1 MLSVKTAELGE
12 NVTLHCT
19 AFQTQSHNVFWYK
32 QSIGFVPLMVASR
45 VNEIVT
51 VNPSFNS
58 RFTVDKEKLVA
69 FNLEI
74 RSITKDDEAIYFC
87 RDGIIWSGIFLS
99 VKGT

>member
-12 NVTLHCT
+12 NVTLNCG
-19 AFQTQSHNVFWYK
+19 ALQTQSRAVYWYK
-32 QSIGFVPLMVASR
+32 QSLGFAPVTLASR
-45 VNEIVT
+45 FNEIVT
-51 VNPSFNS
+51 VYPPLNS
-58 RFTVDKEKLVA
+58 RFTVDKEMLVA

-87 RDGIIWSGIFLS
+87 HDGNSWSGIFLS